1 MSISN
6 GEKRMKG
13 AQKIFEKIIA
23 ENFQNLLKTLIYM
36 SKMLNEIKI
45 RYMQRDPHPNTSW

>member
-13 AQKIFEKIIA
+13 AQKVFEKIIA